1 MLTTIAFLGG
11 KKWTSMLIKRTYF
24 GNWLRD
30 YSQAVD
36 VGSLKG
42 ANAETIRI
50 LIWVLSFMAFGY
62 ATGEFEVTAER
73 LEVYRPEQ
81 VCGDDPFPLGSR
93 HGPS

>member
-1 MLTTIAFLGG
+1 MLKTIAFLGG
-11 KKWTSMLIKRTYF
+11 KKWTSMLIKRCYF

-62 ATGEFEVTAER
+62 ATEEFEVTSDR

-81 VCGDDPFPLGSR
+81 V
-93 HGPS
+93 